1 MIILEKDN
9 HIFYFIISSDSPKN
23 AMCEA
28 YEKLVRDSNS
38 KKDFEKEI
46 KGKIGKPIIKKFEIL
61 SGYKILFFSILP
73 KIIFYNS
80 EKQG

>member
-1 MIILEKDN
+1 MIIFEKDN
-9 HIFYFIISSDSPKN
+9 HIFNLIISSDSPKN

-28 YEKLVRDSNS
+28 YEKLVRDSR
-38 KKDFEKEI
+38 KDFEKEI